1 MAAVDPSIFE
11 YINLTS
17 TDGKNTINIAG
28 GVVSLSFFENLF
40 SPHLSASFLVVNTGS
55 VVNDKSVYQ
64 GLPLRGGERV
74 DMKIVN
80 DSGPDLE
87 FTEKLK
93 KSFPE
98 IGVIS
103 DIALD
108 PYTSHGQDGFV
119 NTDGKIDNDKTIHL
133 LCKQALVHA
142 HAGADILAPSDMR
155 NVVEKARA
163 VGNPN
168 ILVCERG
175 VSFGYNN

>member
-40 SPHLSASFLVVNTGS
+40 SPHLSASFLVVNTGN

-64 GLPLRGGERV
+64 GLPLRGGERL

-93 KSFPE
+93 NELYVAS
-98 IGVIS
+98 ITNVIVEAEREVFTLNCVS
-103 DIALD
+103 REALANE
-108 PYTSHGQDGFV
+108 TARV
-119 NTDGKIDNDKTIHL
+119 GKRYGSKISL
-133 LCKQALVHA
+133 
-142 HAGADILAPSDMR
+142 
-155 NVVEKARA
+155 
-163 VGNPN
+163 
-168 ILVCERG
+168 
-175 VSFGYNN
+175 F